1 METKEK
7 ELIERSSLSA
17 KTYNLIKK
25 LIISRKISGK
35 FGLDQIAN
43 MIGVSKTPV
52 ISAITRLE
60 AEGVILNIPY
70 KGYSIKEHSK
80 KEIEDIFELRILF
93 ESLGIEKLIENITE
107 KDIEKLNKFIDEFEN
122 YNKKNNLSKYRELDY
137 KFHRYIVE
145 QTKNELIINQYNN
158 QVIIPVMI
166 GTFLSIEESIKHHRE
181 IIDNI
186 LQKNLV
192 IAKNILKK
200 HIGSVMKNKMD
211 FLKEKNTK

>member
-107 KDIEKLNKFIDEFEN
+107 KEIKKLKKFLDEFEN
-122 YNKKNNLSKYRELDY
+122 YYKKNDISKYRELDY

-145 QTKNELIINQYNN
+145 QTKNNVIINQYNN
-158 QVIIPVMI
+158 QIVVPAMI
-166 GTFLSIEESIKHHRE
+166 DTLLSIDKSIKHHRE
-181 IIDNI
+181 IIDS
-186 LQKNLV
+186 
-192 IAKNILKK
+192 ILKRNFVNSK
-200 HIGSVMKNKMD
+200 KILKEHIGSLIENNMD
-211 FLKEKNTK
+211 I